1 MQAGSGGRR
10 ARTPGW
16 LSVSPATPPVA
27 AFAAARRDPEPTPGS
42 GRQPAPA
49 AAGKS
54 TPASTA
60 LPVTPRPVQ
69 AHTGG
74 DQAARAGEKRV
85 NAGGDQGRDDY
96 GLPPVDIQVPA

>member
-1 MQAGSGGRR
+1 MQAGSGARR
-10 ARTPGW
+10 ARTRGW
-16 LSVSPATPPVA
+16 VSVSPATAPVA
-27 AFAAARRDPEPTPGS
+27 ASRPPAATRSRPPAAAGNRP
-42 GRQPAPA
+42 PA

-54 TPASTA
+54 TPATTA

-85 NAGGDQGRDDY
+85 NAGGDQGRDEY
-96 GLPPVDIQVPA
+96 GLPPADRQV